1 MKSVGVVIV
10 CRYNSSR
17 LPGKILKVIEG
28 KTILERIYK
37 RINQVFPTNKI
48 IVATSIEET
57 DDVIQEFCEENNIQL
72 YRGSLENAAERFLKA
87 GDKLGTDY
95 IIRVNGDNL
104 FIDLDLL
111 KEVLGISESGDYDF
125 ITNVKGRTY
134 PFGMS
139 IESLHRENYQN
150 IYFQHINTTNYKE
163 HITLVLYE
171 SPHLIKSYYIYN
183 TKELRAKG
191 INLAIDTKQDFE
203 NAQKLIKEI
212 ELSGID
218 YSLSNLI
225 DLYFNI
231 RDE

>member
-1 MKSVGVVIV
+1 M
-10 CRYNSSR
+10 
-17 LPGKILKVIEG
+17 LL
-28 KTILERIYK
+28 
-37 RINQVFPTNKI
+37 
-48 IVATSIEET
+48 
-57 DDVIQEFCEENNIQL
+57 L
-72 YRGSLENAAERFLKA
+72 YHL
-87 GDKLGTDY
+87 DY

-111 KEVLGISESGDYDF
+111 KEVLEISESGDYDF

-139 IESLHRENYQN
+139 IESLNRENYQN

-183 TKELRAKG
+183 TKEPRAKG

-203 NAQKLIKEI
+203 NAENLIKEI

>member
-28 KTILERIYK
+28 KTILERIYE

-48 IVATSIEET
+48 IVATSIEKT
-57 DDVIQEFCEENNIQL
+57 DDVIQEFCKENNIQL

-87 GDKLGTDY
+87 GDKLETDY

-111 KEVLGISESGDYDF
+111 NEVLKISETGDYDF

-139 IESLHRENYQN
+139 IESLNRENYQN
-150 IYFQHINTTNYKE
+150 IYFHHINTTIYKE

-183 TKELRAKG
+183 NEEPRAKG
-191 INLAIDTKQDFE
+191 INLAIDTKKDFE

>member
-28 KTILERIYK
+28 KTILERIYE

-48 IVATSIEET
+48 IVATSIEKT
-57 DDVIQEFCEENNIQL
+57 DDVIQEFCKENNIQL

-87 GDKLGTDY
+87 GDKLETDY

-111 KEVLGISESGDYDF
+111 NEVLKISETGNYDF

-139 IESLHRENYQN
+139 IESLNRENYQN
-150 IYFQHINTTNYKE
+150 IYFHHINTTIYKE

-183 TKELRAKG
+183 NEEPRAKG
-191 INLAIDTKQDFE
+191 INLAIDTKKDFE

>member
-28 KTILERIYK
+28 KTILERIYE

-48 IVATSIEET
+48 IVATSIEKT
-57 DDVIQEFCEENNIQL
+57 DDVIQEFCKENNIQL

-87 GDKLGTDY
+87 GDKLETDY

-111 KEVLGISESGDYDF
+111 NEVLKISETGDYDF

-139 IESLHRENYQN
+139 IESLNRENYQN
-150 IYFQHINTTNYKE
+150 IYFHHINTTSYKE

-183 TKELRAKG
+183 NEEPRAKG
-191 INLAIDTKQDFE
+191 INLAIDTKKDFE